1 MTNPAPRPA
10 LRKAPDANVHPASSD
25 AVTRP
30 TLKSAV
36 DETAV
41 VVHRNATQIDLR
53 NPRSTD
59 VSDGLIVTSDL
70 AVNPDGSDTDGPETM
85 GKKSKKSNKGSNKTK
100 SSSKKK
106 DDKKKKKDGKG
117 KEKKGKGAQLGA
129 RTNMRISLATE
140 VPVPLRRALRTG
152 TKARGTSVED
162 RVDSLVTSLRE
173 S

>member
-59 VSDGLIVTSDL
+59 VSDDLI
-70 AVNPDGSDTDGPETM
+70 AV
-85 GKKSKKSNKGSNKTK
+85 GKKAKTPKRGSNRAKKSS
-100 SSSKKK
+100 
-106 DDKKKKKDGKG
+106 KKKDGKG
-117 KEKKGKGAQLGA
+117 KKKKGKGAQLGP

-152 TKARGTSVED
+152 AKARGTSVED

>member
-59 VSDGLIVTSDL
+59 VSEGLI
-70 AVNPDGSDTDGPETM
+70 AV
-85 GKKSKKSNKGSNKTK
+85 GKKAKKSNEGSNKAKK
-100 SSSKKK
+100 SS
-106 DDKKKKKDGKG
+106 KKKDGKG
-117 KEKKGKGAQLGA
+117 KKKKGKGAQLGA
-129 RTNMRISLATE
+129 RTDMRISLATE

-152 TKARGTSVED
+152 AKARGTSVED